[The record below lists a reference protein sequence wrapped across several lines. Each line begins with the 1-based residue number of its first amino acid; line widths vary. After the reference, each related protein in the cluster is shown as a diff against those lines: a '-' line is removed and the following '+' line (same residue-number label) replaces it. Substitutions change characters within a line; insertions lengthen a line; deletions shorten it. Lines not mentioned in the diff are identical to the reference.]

1 MTLMMIKIK
10 TKVFVFFY
18 DMVDDSGEELYVNQW
33 YYPLSCE
40 TGFSEFSMMMSMVTL
55 IKMR

>member
-1 MTLMMIKIK
+1 MKLMMITIR

-18 DMVDDSGEELYVNQW
+18 GMVDDSGEELI
-33 YYPLSCE
+33 YPLSCE
-40 TGFSEFSMMMSMVTL
+40 AGFSEFSMMMSMVTL